1 MKLSDNRPEYS
12 SEELEKIMNAK
23 YPWYEELY
31 YYFYRAV
38 FRIIDFFRYD
48 LVQGLKNFWFY
59 KGVIWRHRWWDY
71 AYADDVIIKMFK
83 ERADLWKNSHYVG
96 LEEDEAKLKE
106 IVENF
111 EKMKEAESGINEND
125 EEQKF
130 RTKAYEIIGE
140 NRFWD

>member
-1 MKLSDNRPEYS
+1 
-12 SEELEKIMNAK
+12 
-23 YPWYEELY
+23 
-31 YYFYRAV
+31 
-38 FRIIDFFRYD
+38 
-48 LVQGLKNFWFY
+48 
-59 KGVIWRHRWWDY
+59 
-71 AYADDVIIKMFK
+71 MFK